1 MADAF
6 SHSQLLGGDR
16 LLLVLIDRNANLH
29 LHLDHLNN
37 IENSI
42 GRDCGKML
50 YRDKIGDEFLLAFDE
65 TQAMFALVSC
75 EKVCNLG
82 DPKVGLKLKAPQL
95 QLHVFVHDDNRGFTA
110 SGSAINLNSWYGEGA
125 RIKKAC
131 FTSGSE
137 ELLLVDSQ
145 AIARVFSLTTMQF
158 RCVPLVNRILVITL
172 TNS

>member
-1 MADAF
+1 
-6 SHSQLLGGDR
+6 
-16 LLLVLIDRNANLH
+16 
-29 LHLDHLNN
+29 LDHLNN
-37 IENSI
+37 IETSI
-42 GRDCGKML
+42 GRERGKML
-50 YRDKIGDEFLLAFDE
+50 HRDKIGDEFLLAFDE
-65 TQAMFALVSC
+65 SQAMLALISC

-82 DPKVGLKLKAPQL
+82 DPKVGLKLKTPQL

-110 SGSAINLNSWYGEGA
+110 SGSAINLSSWYNEGTT
-125 RIKKAC
+125 IKKAC

-158 RCVPLVNRILVITL
+158 RCVPPVTRILVITL